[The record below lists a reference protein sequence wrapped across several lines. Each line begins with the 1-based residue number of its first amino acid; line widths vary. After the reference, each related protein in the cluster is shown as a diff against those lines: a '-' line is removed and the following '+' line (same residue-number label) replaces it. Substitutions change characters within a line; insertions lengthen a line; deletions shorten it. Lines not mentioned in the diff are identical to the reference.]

1 MKKFF
6 AVILSFAL
14 IFATIAIPS
23 PAWAEGEVVD
33 SGSINENMSWAV
45 ESLGDGGY
53 KLTISGTG
61 IVNGYEYG
69 LEPWSTYRNGIRILV
84 LEDGI
89 TELGSGTFYS
99 YPSLENV
106 CLADSVATLGD
117 YAFLGCSAL
126 KTINF
131 PDTLTSIGYMTFS
144 ECSAL
149 TEVAIPDSVTI
160 LGQYAFSQCTALKSA
175 YIGDGVTEIKQYLFQ
190 NCHSL
195 ETVSMSGDVTTIGRY
210 AFEGCSSLKTI
221 NLPETLTKIYGSA
234 FKECSSLTDVAIPN
248 SVTEI
253 GSGAF
258 SSCTSL
264 RTLSIGYGVAELN
277 NVFPN
282 CTNLTDVTIPMV
294 SVASGYSFQGCDK
307 LKNII
312 YYGTNPDWNT
322 IHWGDFKP
330 DLDDV
335 TRYDVKIP
343 NAQYTGEPVRPAVSI
358 KQGSSVLNQDA
369 DYTVSFGDPTI
380 EVGSTCE
387 AMVTFVGDYE
397 ELLPVTYRYYVVSEH
412 LWGPWYYV
420 EDTDRH
426 AHECNDCGLIE
437 TEDCDYEEV
446 LSYYEDGMMHRCYQC
461 RLCKHEKVVV
471 EPLVTRIYGD
481 NRYETALMISE
492 VYMEL
497 SGISQLDNIVV
508 ATGMEFPD
516 ALSGSYLSIAK
527 KAPIILVNHQER
539 FQTAALNYI
548 NTKVKP
554 GGNVYLLGGTGVISE
569 DFENAVKGSGFNVI
583 RCAGAGRYETN
594 IEILEQVGV
603 GSELLVC
610 SGRDFPDA
618 ATASSTGKAILLV
631 NGSHLTEEQKTYLES
646 IGPKDIYIIGGIG
659 VVSPELSE
667 ELAAYDND
675 GYAWRVSGSDR
686 AVTAM
691 FVAQQFFP
699 EEVSRVVFASGAN
712 FPDCIA
718 GGLLANK
725 LKAPIIYA
733 GDARTYTDNA
743 RAYYIGSGASGA
755 YALGGPAVV
764 SDYFLKIALGFS

>member
-6 AVILSFAL
+6 AVMLSFAL

-23 PAWAEGEVVD
+23 PAWAEGEVIG
-33 SGSINENMSWAV
+33 SGTLQGGVRWGV
-45 ESLGDGGY
+45 YSLTDDGY
-53 KLTISGTG
+53 TLTLSGTG
-61 IVNGYEYG
+61 N
-69 LEPWSTYRNGIRILV
+69 LPNDPSSRPWDSYKEKIYRVIIAEGVKSIGDDFFEAHTGIQTVTIANSLTRI
-84 LEDGI
+84 G
-89 TELGSGTFYS
+89 
-99 YPSLENV
+99 N
-106 CLADSVATLGD
+106 
-117 YAFLGCSAL
+117 YAFSGCTGLREVELSTASKLTYLGVGAFQ
-126 KTINF
+126 N
-131 PDTLTSIGYMTFS
+131 
-144 ECSAL
+144 CSAL
-149 TEVAIPDSVTI
+149 TSIYVPNGVTD
-160 LGQYAFSQCTALKSA
+160 LGFRAFYYCNSLQKA
-175 YIGDGVTEIKQYLFQ
+175 YIGD
-190 NCHSL
+190 
-195 ETVSMSGDVTTIGRY
+195 
-210 AFEGCSSLKTI
+210 
-221 NLPETLTKIYGSA
+221 
-234 FKECSSLTDVAIPN
+234 
-248 SVTEI
+248 SVTCI
-253 GSGAF
+253 Y
-258 SSCTSL
+258 
-264 RTLSIGYGVAELN
+264 YGTFEHCV
-277 NVFPN
+277 
-282 CTNLTDVTIPMV
+282 NLTDVTIP
-294 SVASGYSFQGCDK
+294 SSAATIWRSAFSGCNN
-307 LKNII
+307 LKNAI
-312 YYGTNPDWNT
+312 YYGRNLHWNAINWIGGET
-322 IHWGDFKP
+322 E
-330 DLDDV
+330 LDSA
-335 TRYDVKIP
+335 TRYDVQISDAEDIEEYVP
-343 NAQYTGEPVRPAVSI
+343 PSVTV
-358 KQGSSVLNQDA
+358 KQGNIVLTEDV
-369 DYTVSFGDPTI
+369 DYIVEFDGNMAQAGSTGKVTVSF
-380 EVGSTCE
+380 
-387 AMVTFVGDYE
+387 MGDYS
-397 ELLPVTYRYYVVSEH
+397 ELMSVTHKYEVLTEH
-412 LWGPWYYV
+412 SWGNWYHV
-420 EDTDRH
+420 DGTDQH
-426 AHECNDCGLIE
+426 ARNCSGCGMTE

-446 LSYYEDGMMHRCYQC
+446 MSYYEGGMMHRDYKCWVC
-461 RLCKHEKVVV
+461 GHEKVVV

-539 FQTAALNYI
+539 FQNAALNYI

-631 NGSHLTEEQKTYLES
+631 NGSHLTEEQKTFLES